1 MGRLRWS
8 VGLIPLLT
16 AVALAGLAPADAD
29 ARARKARL
37 DLQLER
43 TPVIVRNAY
52 RRLPP
57 IGKRGGMGLNFRR
70 SGFSLAHQQLGD
82 LYVRAGIIQRKPR
95 LIRHGFRA
103 FDYGFRRQRGD
114 GSFPEDQ
121 VEGYAFFLEAVAHS
135 ALLVRKSR
143 YEKRFRGKLRSYR
156 KRLAWAAPHMV
167 APVAFAAFK
176 GRNPHYTHSGYSVGT
191 ALALTG
197 KLVGS
202 GRLKRFGRYAI
213 AAALDNQRRNG
224 VNPELGGPDVR
235 YQMVGISYAQRY
247 HVYFP
252 GGRLGRPV
260 KRMIIRGL
268 RWMSRQVDR
277 DGYIRWRR
285 STRACHE
292 LSSTGNLKTP
302 GYGFA
307 VRGFAYWGA
316 LRGRAAYLREAR
328 MINRYE
334 RRVGG
339 ASLCGPK
346 VERGPRKQKPPEE
359 RGGGGGGGE
368 QGLLDRL
375 LPPNRV
381 NDLLE

>member
-8 VGLIPLLT
+8 AGLIPLLA
-16 AVALAGLAPADAD
+16 AVTLAGLSPADAD

-57 IGKRGGMGLNFRR
+57 IGKRGAMGLNLRR

-82 LYVRAGIIQRKPR
+82 IYVRAGIIYRKPK
-95 LIRHGFRA
+95 LIRRGFNA
-103 FDYGFRRQRGD
+103 FDYGFRHQRRD

-121 VEGYAFFLEAVAHS
+121 IEGYAFFVEAVAHS
-135 ALLVRKSR
+135 GLLVRKSR
-143 YEKRFRGKLRSYR
+143 YDKRFRGKLRSYR
-156 KRLAWAAPHMV
+156 KRLERAAAHMV
-167 APVAFAAFK
+167 EPAAFGAFK
-176 GRNPHYTHSGYSVGT
+176 GRNPYYTHSGYSVGA
-191 ALALTG
+191 ALGLTG
-197 KLVGS
+197 KFVGS
-202 GRLKRFGRYAI
+202 ARLRRFGRYAVH
-213 AAALDNQRRNG
+213 AALNNQRNNG

-235 YQMVGISYAQRY
+235 YQMVGISYAGRY

-260 KRMIIRGL
+260 ERMIIRGL
-268 RWMSRQVDR
+268 RWMSRQVDD
-277 DGYIRWRR
+277 DGYINWRG

-292 LSSTGNLKTP
+292 PSSTGELKTP
-302 GYGFA
+302 GYSFA
-307 VRGFAYWGA
+307 VRGFAYWGT
-316 LRGRAAYLREAR
+316 LKRRPGHLREAR
-328 MINRYE
+328 LINRYE
-334 RRVGG
+334 RRVGS

-346 VERGPRKQKPPEE
+346 IELGRRKRNPSEE
-359 RGGGGGGGE
+359 GGGQGGGGDR
-368 QGLLDRL
+368 GLLDRL